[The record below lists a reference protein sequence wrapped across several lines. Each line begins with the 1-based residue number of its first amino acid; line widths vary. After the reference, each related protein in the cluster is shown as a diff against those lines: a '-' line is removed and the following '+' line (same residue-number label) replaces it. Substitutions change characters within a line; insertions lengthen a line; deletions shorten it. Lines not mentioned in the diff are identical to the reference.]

1 MENSNSPPPQTPVP
15 APSSQPKVVVLR
27 WGHRVQRDAR
37 LTTHVALTAR
47 ALCAS
52 GFILADTIDRHI
64 EETVKKITQAW
75 GGDFHFEM
83 GTPWKQAIRD
93 WKAKNG
99 IIVHLTAYGE
109 NIQTSDV
116 MARIKASGRDVMV
129 LVGSQKV
136 PGEFYSAEVSDF
148 NVAVGNQPHSEC
160 SALAI
165 FLDRYFE
172 GKELARSF
180 EKAKISIVPQQRGK
194 MIETHEYKNS
204 SVRRVLSRHDA
215 L

>member
-1 MENSNSPPPQTPVP
+1 MENSKP
-15 APSSQPKVVVLR
+15 AQEPNDLPRIVVLR
-27 WGHRVQRDAR
+27 WGHRPQRDVR

-52 GFILADTIDRHI
+52 GFILSDIEDSHI
-64 EETVKKITQAW
+64 EETIRRITMNW
-75 GGDFHFEM
+75 GGTFNFEM
-83 GTPWKQAIRD
+83 GTSWKKAVRD
-93 WKAKNG
+93 WKAKG
-99 IIVHLTAYGE
+99 GVVAHLTAYGE

-116 MARIKASGRDVMV
+116 LKRIKNANKDVLV

-136 PGEFYSAEVSDF
+136 PGDFYSSEVSDF
-148 NVAVGNQPHSEC
+148 NVSVGNQPHSEC

-172 GKELARSF
+172 GKELAKGF
-180 EKAKISIVPQQRGK
+180 ENAKIEIVPRERGK
-194 MIETHEYKNS
+194 EIKS
-204 SVRRVLSRHDA
+204 DVDSFLK